1 MFCIAAFII
10 FLILGIF
17 SARYRKLAKKAWACV
32 ARKMTFRPCEIGFK
46 EEAKNM
52 LIGSLILTRP
62 KLAKFLDKWIDTL
75 ATIFVILSLWSLLV
89 VFQSGLNLFVYDTC
103 TPQNAESCS
112 LSGEAC
118 GVTSGGQTFFE
129 AVKEF
134 EVLSWTKEEVL
145 FFVGTVS
152 RIPDRFKDW
161 KPEEYIDETA
171 TYYQPYDSQKPT
183 ALEVIDPGCKFC
195 AKPFGNI
202 KGAGFEE
209 RYNLT
214 YIPYAIPSADA
225 SSGYKF
231 PNSPLVISYLE
242 AVKII
247 PLDSKD
253 SKIPVDWRIL
263 ERLFT
268 GKASNGSSYQ
278 EQFNLLYSRQEA
290 EEVLI
295 GWLREMGYDE
305 EQIRKIQT
313 VVGSDTVKQRIEK
326 QKETV
331 EERIR
336 TIKIPTIMF
345 DGRRYDRVIGEEK
358 LK

>member
-17 SARYRKLAKKAWACV
+17 SARYRTLAKKAWGCV

-46 EEAKNM
+46 EEAKNT

-62 KLAKFLDKWIDTL
+62 KLAKFLDRWIDTL
-75 ATIFVILSLWSLLV
+75 ATLFVVLSLWSLVV

-118 GVTSGGQTFFE
+118 GVTSGRPTFFE
-129 AVKEF
+129 AVKAF
-134 EVLSWTKEEVL
+134 EVFGWTTQEVS
-145 FFVGTVS
+145 FFAETVS

-171 TYYQPYDSQKPT
+171 TYYRPFDPQKPT

-195 AKPFGNI
+195 AKLFGNI

-209 RYNLT
+209 KYNLT
-214 YIPYAIPSADA
+214 YIPYAIPNADA
-225 SSGYKF
+225 PSGYKF
-231 PNSPLVISYLE
+231 PNSPLVVSYLE
-242 AVKII
+242 AVKLN
-247 PLDSKD
+247 PLDSN
-253 SKIPVDWRIL
+253 IPADWQIL
-263 ERLFT
+263 EKLFG
-268 GKASNGSSYQ
+268 GKTPDGSSYQ
-278 EQFNLLYSRQEA
+278 ERFNLLYSKEEA
-290 EEVLI
+290 EETLT
-295 GWLREMGYDE
+295 GWLGEMGYDE
-305 EQIRKIQT
+305 ERIGKIRATTK
-313 VVGSDTVKQRIEK
+313 SETVKRRIER
-326 QKETV
+326 QKEIV

-345 DGRRYDRVIGEEK
+345 DGRRYDRVIGEER

>member
-1 MFCIAAFII
+1 MFCIAAFIV

-17 SARYRKLAKKAWACV
+17 SARYRKLAKKAWVCV

-62 KLAKFLDKWIDTL
+62 KLAKFLDRWIEAL
-75 ATIFVILSLWSLLV
+75 ATLFVALSLWSLLI

-118 GVTSGGQTFFE
+118 GVTSGRQTFFE
-129 AVKEF
+129 AVKAL
-134 EVLSWTKEEVL
+134 EVFGWTVSEVS
-145 FFVGTVS
+145 FFADTVS

-195 AKPFGNI
+195 SKLFGNI
-202 KGAGFEE
+202 KAAGFEE
-209 RYNLT
+209 KYNLT
-214 YIPYAIPSADA
+214 YIPYAIPSETAA
-225 SSGYKF
+225 SGYKF
-231 PNSPLVISYLE
+231 PHSSLVISYLE

-247 PLDSKD
+247 PLDSE
-253 SKIPVDWRIL
+253 IPADWQIL
-263 ERLFT
+263 EKLFT

-290 EEVLI
+290 EEILI

-305 EQIRKIQT
+305 ERIGKIRVAT
-313 VVGSDTVKQRIEK
+313 RGDTVKQRIEK
-326 QKETV
+326 QKEIV

>member
-17 SARYRKLAKKAWACV
+17 SARYRTLAKKAWVCV

-46 EEAKNM
+46 EDAKNM

-62 KLAKFLDKWIDTL
+62 RLAKFLDRWIDTL
-75 ATIFVILSLWSLLV
+75 ATLFVVLSLWSLLV

-118 GVTSGGQTFFE
+118 GVTSDRPTFFE
-129 AVKEF
+129 AVKAF
-134 EVLSWTKEEVL
+134 EVLDWTVNEA
-145 FFVGTVS
+145 FFFEDTVS

-161 KPEEYIDETA
+161 KPEEYIDKTA
-171 TYYQPYDSQKPT
+171 TYYQPFDPQKPI

-195 AKPFGNI
+195 AKLFGNI
-202 KGAGFEE
+202 KTAGFEE
-209 RYNLT
+209 KYNLT
-214 YIPYAIPSADA
+214 YIPYAIPNTHS

-231 PNSPLVISYLE
+231 PNSSLVISYLE
-242 AVKII
+242 AVKLF
-247 PLDSKD
+247 PLDSK
-253 SKIPVDWRIL
+253 IPADWQIL
-263 ERLFT
+263 EKLFV
-268 GKASNGSSYQ
+268 GKAPDGALYQ
-278 EQFNLLYSRQEA
+278 EQFNLLYSKQEA
-290 EEVLI
+290 EEVII
-295 GWLREMGYDE
+295 GWLKEMGYDE
-305 EQIRKIQT
+305 GRIEQIRAAA
-313 VVGSDTVKQRIEK
+313 GSDMVKQRIEK
-326 QKETV
+326 QKVTV
-331 EERIR
+331 EEHIR

>member
-1 MFCIAAFII
+1 MFCIAASII

-17 SARYRKLAKKAWACV
+17 SARYRRLAKKAWVCV

-52 LIGSLILTRP
+52 LIGSFILTRP
-62 KLAKFLDKWIDTL
+62 KLAKFLDRWIDTL
-75 ATIFVILSLWSLLV
+75 ATLFVVLSLWSLLV

-118 GVTSGGQTFFE
+118 GVTSGRQTFFE
-129 AVKEF
+129 AVKAF
-134 EVLSWTKEEVL
+134 EVFDWTTSEV
-145 FFVGTVS
+145 FFFADTVS

-161 KPEEYIDETA
+161 RPEEYIDETA
-171 TYYQPYDSQKPT
+171 TYYQPFDPQKPT

-195 AKPFGNI
+195 AKLFGNI
-202 KGAGFEE
+202 KAAGFEE
-209 RYNLT
+209 KYNLT
-214 YIPYAIPSADA
+214 YIPYAIPNATSP
-225 SSGYKF
+225 SGYKF
-231 PNSPLVISYLE
+231 PNSLLVISYLE
-242 AVKII
+242 AVKLF
-247 PLDSKD
+247 PLESGI
-253 SKIPVDWRIL
+253 SADWRIL
-263 ERLFT
+263 EKLFS
-268 GKASNGSSYQ
+268 GKASDGSSYQ

-290 EEVLI
+290 EEVII

-305 EQIRKIQT
+305 EQIRKIQA
-313 VVGSDTVKQRIEK
+313 VAGSDRVKQRIEK
-326 QKETV
+326 QKTTV

-345 DGRRYDRVIGEEK
+345 DGRRYDRVIGEER